1 MATISPETL
10 ATELRFREKRQN
22 YAGMLDAISLT
33 KKETNAARNAA
44 GGESVGAT
52 QAGLES
58 MMQIYDN
65 AVDVAESTAQ
75 TIIAKV
81 APTGHNLEAQLH
93 PGMTDAEIAALD
105 AIMKN
110 AAVTV
115 TEIFGPAI
123 TAATASSKMNHKI
136 ITDSSPDAAVT
147 ALKNATNIIDNDKL
161 ETVIKGLLPDD
172 LKSLGKS
179 AVEKMQ
185 SKEIQANV
193 ATVLTTVDSELKK
206 ATSGISSGN
215 LLKDITEDVSSNL
228 TNTIGSFG
236 DEFTRLTSLP
246 IINDLLGG
254 NNALGLDKAIS
265 TLKIDPSL
273 LTKAGSL
280 GIGTNISGL
289 LDMKGFLKSIEKL
302 APELETLS
310 TALKTSTDNAITT
323 LDKAKTSVA
332 SIVSD
337 TNNTS
342 PHETA
347 DVADT
352 TKEGRFK
359 TLSSIEEIISVL
371 KSSRRPLTTIV
382 WHWSGHY
389 TDDGNI
395 GAQEIHNEYRSAG
408 KGNIPFHFV
417 IMKNGD
423 IQTGFPINNANANAT
438 DAAFLPFSFGVV
450 FVGGYNGPRSA
461 PGGASSQSRLD
472 SKSYTAAQWKSF
484 NAMMK
489 AFYTFSPGGDAFGQN
504 DLGTDPGEGPGF
516 SVPDQ
521 IALAPF
527 YKKNACNPE
536 LDKKFLSREEII
548 ARQKIYSVAIN
559 ELQDI
564 Q

>member
-22 YAGMLDAISLT
+22 YAGMLDSISLS

-58 MMQIYDN
+58 MVQIYDN
-65 AVDVAESTAQ
+65 AVDVAESTAK

-81 APTGHNLEAQLH
+81 APTGHDLEAQLH
-93 PGMTDAEIAALD
+93 PRMTDAEIASLD

-123 TAATASSKMNHKI
+123 AAATASSKMNHKI
-136 ITDSSPDAAVT
+136 YTDSSPDAAVT
-147 ALKNATNIIDNDKL
+147 ALKKATKIIDNDKL

-185 SKEIQANV
+185 SKEIQADV
-193 ATVLTTVDSELKK
+193 ANVLTTVDSELKK

-215 LLKDITEDVSSNL
+215 LLKDITEDVSRNL
-228 TNTIGSFG
+228 STTIGSFG

-273 LTKAGSL
+273 LTKARQL

-310 TALKTSTDNAITT
+310 TALKTSTDNAITA

-352 TKEGRFK
+352 TKEERFK

-371 KSSRRPLTTIV
+371 KSSKRPLTTIV

-395 GAQEIHNEYRSAG
+395 GAQEILNEYRTID
-408 KGNIPFHFV
+408 KNIPFHFV

-450 FVGGYNGPRSA
+450 FVGGYNGPRGGL
-461 PGGASSQSRLD
+461 PGGVKLD

-484 NAMMK
+484 NTMMK
-489 AFYTFSPGGDAFGQN
+489 AFYTFAPGGDAFGQN
-504 DLGTDPGEGPGF
+504 DLGNDPGEGPGF
-516 SVPDQ
+516 SVSDQ

>member
-10 ATELRFREKRQN
+10 ATELRFREKGQN
-22 YAGMLDAISLT
+22 YAGMLDSISLA
-33 KKETNAARNAA
+33 KKETSAARGAA
-44 GGESVGAT
+44 IGDSVG
-52 QAGLES
+52 QIKAGLES
-58 MMQIYDN
+58 LIEVSDN
-65 AVDVAESTAQ
+65 AVENAETTFKAV
-75 TIIAKV
+75 IAKV
-81 APTGHNLEAQLH
+81 KEDGHGLENNLK
-93 PGMTDAEIAALD
+93 PALTASQITAID
-105 AIMKN
+105 AILKN
-110 AAVTV
+110 SAVTINDV
-115 TEIFGPAI
+115 FGPAI
-123 TAATASSKMNHKI
+123 AAATASTKMNHKI
-136 ITDSSPDAAVT
+136 ITDASPDAAVT
-147 ALKNATNIIDNDKL
+147 SLKKATKIIDNDKL
-161 ETVIKGLLPDD
+161 ETVIQGLLPDD

-185 SKEIQANV
+185 KKEIQADV
-193 ATVLTTVDSELKK
+193 ANVLTTVNSELKK

-215 LLKDITEDVSSNL
+215 LLKDITEDVSRNL
-228 TNTIGSFG
+228 STTIGSFG

-254 NNALGLDKAIS
+254 NNSLGLDKAIS

-347 DVADT
+347 NAADT
-352 TKEGRFK
+352 TKEERFK

-395 GAQEIHNEYRSAG
+395 GAQEIHNEYRTID
-408 KGNIPFHFV
+408 KNIPFHFV

-450 FVGGYNGPRSA
+450 FVGGYNGPRGGL
-461 PGGASSQSRLD
+461 PGGVRLD

-484 NAMMK
+484 NTMMK
-489 AFYTFSPGGDAFGQN
+489 AFYTFAPGGDAFGQN
-504 DLGTDPGEGPGF
+504 DLGNDPGEGPGF
-516 SVPDQ
+516 SVSDQ

>member
-1 MATISPETL
+1 
-10 ATELRFREKRQN
+10 
-22 YAGMLDAISLT
+22 
-33 KKETNAARNAA
+33 
-44 GGESVGAT
+44 
-52 QAGLES
+52 
-58 MMQIYDN
+58 
-65 AVDVAESTAQ
+65 
-75 TIIAKV
+75 
-81 APTGHNLEAQLH
+81 
-93 PGMTDAEIAALD
+93 
-105 AIMKN
+105 MKN

-123 TAATASSKMNHKI
+123 AAATASSKMNHKI
-136 ITDSSPDAAVT
+136 ITDASPDAAVT
-147 ALKNATNIIDNDKL
+147 ALKKATKIIDNDKL

-185 SKEIQANV
+185 SKEIQADV
-193 ATVLTTVDSELKK
+193 ANVLTTVDSELKK

-215 LLKDITEDVSSNL
+215 LLKDITEDVSRNL
-228 TNTIGSFG
+228 STTIGGFG
-236 DEFTRLTSLP
+236 DEFTRLKSLP

-265 TLKIDPSL
+265 TLKIDPSII
-273 LTKAGSL
+273 TKAGSL

-310 TALKTSTDNAITT
+310 TALKTSTDNAITA

-371 KSSRRPLTTIV
+371 KSSKRPLTTIV

-395 GAQEIHNEYRSAG
+395 GAQEILNEYRTID
-408 KGNIPFHFV
+408 KNIPFHFV

-438 DAAFLPFSFGVV
+438 DAAFLPLSFGVV
-450 FVGGYNGPRSA
+450 FVGGYNGPRGGL
-461 PGGASSQSRLD
+461 PGGVKLD
-472 SKSYTAAQWKSF
+472 PKSYTTAQWKSF
-484 NAMMK
+484 SAMMK
-489 AFYTFSPGGDAFGQN
+489 AFYTFAPGGDAFGQN
-504 DLGTDPGEGPGF
+504 DLSNDPSEGPGF
-516 SVPDQ
+516 SVGDK
-521 IALAPF
+521 IKLAPF
-527 YKKNACNPE
+527 YKKNACIPE

-548 ARQKIYSVAIN
+548 ARQRIYSVAIN

>member
-22 YAGMLDAISLT
+22 YAGMLDSISLS

-58 MMQIYDN
+58 MVQIYDN
-65 AVDVAESTAQ
+65 AVDVAESTAK

-81 APTGHNLEAQLH
+81 APTGHDLEAQLH
-93 PGMTDAEIAALD
+93 PRMTDAEIASLD

-123 TAATASSKMNHKI
+123 AAATASSKMNHKI
-136 ITDSSPDAAVT
+136 YTDSSPDAAVT
-147 ALKNATNIIDNDKL
+147 ALKKATKIIDNDKL

-185 SKEIQANV
+185 SKEIQADV
-193 ATVLTTVDSELKK
+193 ANVLTTVDSELKK

-215 LLKDITEDVSSNL
+215 LLKDITEDVSRNL
-228 TNTIGSFG
+228 STTIGSFG

-273 LTKAGSL
+273 LTKAGQL

-310 TALKTSTDNAITT
+310 TALKTSTDNAITA

-352 TKEGRFK
+352 TKEERFK

-371 KSSRRPLTTIV
+371 KSSKRPLTTIV

-395 GAQEIHNEYRSAG
+395 GAQEILNEYRTID
-408 KGNIPFHFV
+408 KNIPFHFV

-450 FVGGYNGPRSA
+450 FVGGYNGPRGGL
-461 PGGASSQSRLD
+461 PGGVKLD

-484 NAMMK
+484 NTMMK
-489 AFYTFSPGGDAFGQN
+489 AFYTFAPGGDAFGQN
-504 DLGTDPGEGPGF
+504 DLGNDPGEGPGF
-516 SVPDQ
+516 SVSDQ